1 MTPADPPIPTP
12 PRGAAADALPVVP
25 RVRFGIRWRLF
36 IAVMGVAGMIL
47 LGSAVSWLGYGTVQ
61 GLLDGMLGQSFPR
74 VTAALKLAE
83 ASSRLIATLPSLDL
97 AENHLQRES
106 TAFALQQQA
115 QRLKRLLDQ
124 LGRGDGRE
132 ELPELRQLVDSL
144 AATVPQQDS
153 LAERRLELAQ
163 RLSSAGETLLILRRD
178 YRGVLGDLLPR
189 ALPGMA
195 GAAML
200 PPAPER
206 SPADTAPD
214 PLMDALR
221 GVDGLLDQLSR
232 VEAAARAEA
241 VADDR
246 RTFVQGAARLDAA
259 IAHLPPEPA
268 LVPLRTVAHGV
279 VALGSGEG
287 SLFDIREAQLRLI
300 PEIAALT
307 RQTHR
312 MAARLSIIVGRLV
325 DSAEADAQRA
335 GAAAAEELSAGRRLV
350 LIIAL
355 ATVLGPVLFLWT
367 WIGRGMVSR
376 LKALAGAMHAIAE
389 GRLDTPIPPSRSHF
403 SGADEITGMARAL
416 EVFRGAT
423 VQLRAQGEALRRNRA
438 ELERAKEAAEASS
451 QAKSEFLAVMS
462 HEIRTPMNGIIGM
475 AHLLLDTGLTA
486 QQRDY
491 ADTVRQSGEA
501 LLAILNDVLDF
512 SKLEAGRLEFDD
524 APFDLH
530 RTLAGILSLMGT
542 RAEEKGLGLSLS
554 VDETVPAAV
563 AGDAVR
569 LRQVLLNLIGN
580 AIKFTETGGV
590 TVSVT
595 VTRRDSAQVRLSFA
609 VADTGIGI
617 PADAMGKL
625 FRSFSQADSSITRRF
640 GGTGLGLAICKR
652 LVELQGGVIGV
663 ESEPGQGSR
672 FWFELPF
679 RVSRVAV
686 PDTGPASTPRV
697 CAPLQVLLAEDTLVN
712 QRVAV
717 ALLERQGHSVRVVPD
732 GAAAVEAVRTQRF
745 DLILMDVH
753 MPVMDGLAATRAIR
767 ALPGAEAA
775 LPIVALTAAASLS
788 ENQAC
793 RDAGMDD
800 VVAKPFRPEDLYAAL
815 ARWAPDRA
823 VAGSPP
829 VRPAAPGGGA
839 LAPSLAADA
848 ESEPP
853 VFDSSIVEFAFGG
866 MSAEVRTMLTEFHGS
881 IAGMT
886 AQIRRSLDT
895 MAGTA
900 AGGDGETS
908 ALDAARR
915 TAHAA
920 AGSAGS
926 MGALRLRR
934 RLSDVES
941 HLLAGRPDDAAAAL
955 TAAETALRELSSALA
970 GQGVPTE
977 A

>member
-1 MTPADPPIPTP
+1 MTPADPSIPPGPPVSSAGTP
-12 PRGAAADALPVVP
+12 AAPV
-25 RVRFGIRWRLF
+25 VRFGIRGRLF

-61 GLLDGMLGQSFPR
+61 GLLDGMVGQSFPR

-83 ASSRLIATLPSLDL
+83 ASSRLIATLPSLDV

-163 RLSSAGETLLILRRD
+163 RLSSAGETLQILRRD
-178 YRGVLGDLLPR
+178 FRGVLGELLPR
-189 ALPGMA
+189 VLPGA
-195 GAAML
+195 GGVLL
-200 PPAPER
+200 PPAPVR
-206 SPADTAPD
+206 PPADTPPD
-214 PLMDALR
+214 PLMEALR

-232 VEAAARAEA
+232 VEATARAEA

-246 RTFVQGAARLDAA
+246 RVFVQGAARLDSA
-259 IAHLPPEPA
+259 IAHLPPDPS

-287 SLFDIREAQLRLI
+287 SLFDIREAQLRLV

-325 DSAEADAQRA
+325 DTAEAEAQRA
-335 GAAAAEELSAGRRLV
+335 GAAAAAELSAGRRLV
-350 LIIAL
+350 LLIAL

-376 LKALAGAMHAIAE
+376 LQALAGAMRAIAD

-403 SGADEITGMARAL
+403 SGADEITGMACAL

-423 VQLRAQGEALRRNRA
+423 AQLRAQGEALRRNRA
-438 ELERAKEAAEASS
+438 ELERAKETAEASS

-530 RTLAGILSLMGT
+530 RTLAGIMSLMGT

-554 VDETVPAAV
+554 VDEAVPVAV

-580 AIKFTETGGV
+580 AVKFTETGGV

-609 VADTGIGI
+609 VADSGIGI

-679 RVSRVAV
+679 RVAQVAV
-686 PDTGPASTPRV
+686 SDSGAVAAARV
-697 CAPLQVLLAEDTLVN
+697 SAPLQVLLAEDTLVN

-732 GAAAVEAVRTQRF
+732 GAAAVEAVKRQRF

-767 ALPGAEAA
+767 ARSGPEAS

-823 VAGSPP
+823 AAPAPAPGT
-829 VRPAAPGGGA
+829 RPAAPGGGA
-839 LAPSLAADA
+839 LVPAMAVEA
-848 ESEPP
+848 EDEPP
-853 VFDSSIVEFAFGG
+853 VFDPSIVEFAFGG

-895 MAGTA
+895 MAGAAPDEGGGTA
-900 AGGDGETS
+900 

-941 HLLAGRPDDAAAAL
+941 HLLAGRPDEAAAAL
-955 TAAETALRELSSALA
+955 TAAESALRDLSAVLA
-970 GQGVPTE
+970 GQGVATE

>member
-1 MTPADPPIPTP
+1 MTLADPSAPVP
-12 PRGAAADALPVVP
+12 PPVPPAAPPSTAPV
-25 RVRFGIRWRLF
+25 VRFGIRGRLF

-83 ASSRLIATLPSLDL
+83 ASSRLIATLPSLDV

-132 ELPELRQLVDSL
+132 ELPELRQLVDAL
-144 AATVPQQDS
+144 AATVPQQDT
-153 LAERRLELAQ
+153 LAERRLELGQ
-163 RLSSAGETLLILRRD
+163 RLSSAGETLQILRRD

-189 ALPGMA
+189 AMPGVP
-195 GAAML
+195 GAAVL
-200 PPAPER
+200 PPAPDR
-206 SPADTAPD
+206 PPADAPPD
-214 PLMDALR
+214 PLMEALR

-232 VEAAARAEA
+232 VEATVRAES

-246 RTFVQGAARLDAA
+246 RAFVQGAARLDAA
-259 IAHLPPEPA
+259 VAHLPPDPSLVA
-268 LVPLRTVAHGV
+268 LRAVAHGV

-287 SLFDIREAQLRLI
+287 SLFDIRESQLRLI

-325 DSAEADAQRA
+325 DSAEAEAQRA
-335 GAAAAEELSAGRRLV
+335 GATAAAELSAGRRLV
-350 LIIAL
+350 LLIAL

-376 LKALAGAMHAIAE
+376 LKALAGAMHAIAD
-389 GRLDTPIPPSRSHF
+389 GRLDTPIPASRSHF
-403 SGADEITGMARAL
+403 SGADEITGMAGAL
-416 EVFRGAT
+416 EVFRDAT
-423 VQLRAQGEALRRNRA
+423 VQLRAQGEVLRRSRA
-438 ELERAKEAAEASS
+438 ELERAKETAEASS

-530 RTLAGILSLMGT
+530 RTLAGIMSLMGA

-554 VDETVPAAV
+554 VDESVPTAV

-595 VTRRDSAQVRLSFA
+595 VTQRDSARVRLSFA

-652 LVELQGGVIGV
+652 LVELQGGLIGA

-672 FWFELPF
+672 FWFEQIGRASCRE
-679 RVSRVAV
+679 RV
-686 PDTGPASTPRV
+686 
-697 CAPLQVLLAEDTLVN
+697 
-712 QRVAV
+712 
-717 ALLERQGHSVRVVPD
+717 
-732 GAAAVEAVRTQRF
+732 
-745 DLILMDVH
+745 
-753 MPVMDGLAATRAIR
+753 
-767 ALPGAEAA
+767 
-775 LPIVALTAAASLS
+775 
-788 ENQAC
+788 
-793 RDAGMDD
+793 
-800 VVAKPFRPEDLYAAL
+800 
-815 ARWAPDRA
+815 
-823 VAGSPP
+823 
-829 VRPAAPGGGA
+829 
-839 LAPSLAADA
+839 
-848 ESEPP
+848 
-853 VFDSSIVEFAFGG
+853 
-866 MSAEVRTMLTEFHGS
+866 
-881 IAGMT
+881 
-886 AQIRRSLDT
+886 
-895 MAGTA
+895 
-900 AGGDGETS
+900 
-908 ALDAARR
+908 
-915 TAHAA
+915 
-920 AGSAGS
+920 
-926 MGALRLRR
+926 
-934 RLSDVES
+934 
-941 HLLAGRPDDAAAAL
+941 
-955 TAAETALRELSSALA
+955 
-970 GQGVPTE
+970 
-977 A
+977 